1 MDKLKASGNSWSAFP
16 PHAWENC
23 LAVLSQQVPKLAQWP
38 KLCFFKFSTRIQT
51 AKYEICGVSI
61 PVEDRR
67 CLVCKQNQNEDEQHF
82 FMFCNGYNVLR
93 QEFINFILSEDVAFV
108 NLTAHDRIKYWL
120 TADNNTCKTTAKF
133 INLMFKKRK
142 ELLKM

>member
-1 MDKLKASGNSWSAFP
+1 MICLP
-16 PHAWENC
+16 PACVGELPCGSQPAGPKIGSMTKIVFLQVQHADTNC
-23 LAVLSQQVPKLAQWP
+23 KIWNLRRFHTRRRQKVLGVQTKPKRRWTTLLDVLQWVQ
-38 KLCFFKFSTRIQT
+38 CITT
-51 AKYEICGVSI
+51 G
-61 PVEDRR
+61 
-67 CLVCKQNQNEDEQHF
+67 
-82 FMFCNGYNVLR
+82 
-93 QEFINFILSEDVAFV
+93 FINFILSEDVAFV

>member
-1 MDKLKASGNSWSAFP
+1 MTKIVFPQVQHGYKLENMKSAAFP
-16 PHAWENC
+16 YLW
-23 LAVLSQQVPKLAQWP
+23 
-38 KLCFFKFSTRIQT
+38 
-51 AKYEICGVSI
+51 
-61 PVEDRR
+61 
-67 CLVCKQNQNEDEQHF
+67 CLVCKQNQVEDEQHF
-82 FMFCNGYNVLR
+82 LMFCNGYNVLR

-108 NLTAHDRIKYWL
+108 NLTAHDRIKYRL